1 MAPTSDP
8 RPEPAPAPA
17 AAKTSLWTRP
27 FDHPI
32 LTALT
37 AAFATLA
44 VGMPFLILRIHGNE
58 IDIPDTTID
67 TVETRLTARI
77 DKVDD
82 KLTDKIDELDAKV
95 DEINLNLTTQIN
107 ELDLKLS
114 AQFYELNVKLTALIA
129 GLGMTDLVDSAA
141 EGRLPA
147 AEPTGAPN

>member
-37 AAFATLA
+37 AAFAALA
-44 VGMPFLILRIHGNE
+44 VGMPFLILRIHGNK

-67 TVETRLTARI
+67 TTITDHGNEITARLDNLEAKLHRI
-77 DKVDD
+77 D
-82 KLTDKIDELDAKV
+82 L
-95 DEINLNLTTQIN
+95 
-107 ELDLKLS
+107 
-114 AQFYELNVKLTALIA
+114 KLTALLA
-129 GLGMTDLVDSAA
+129 ALWMTDLVDAA
-141 EGRLPA
+141 IEGRLPA
-147 AEPTGAPN
+147 SEPTEAEPADAPG